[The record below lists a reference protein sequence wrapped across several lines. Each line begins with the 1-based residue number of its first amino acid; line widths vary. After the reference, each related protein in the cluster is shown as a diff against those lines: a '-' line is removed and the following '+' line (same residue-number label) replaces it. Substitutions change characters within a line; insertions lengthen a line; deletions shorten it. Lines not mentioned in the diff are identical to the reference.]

1 MTSRCNT
8 VHLNGGVATLPRWQH
23 GANYEVTGGGG
34 IDLSFVRVADDPLGG
49 SSHLSLR
56 WFGQNNRPIL

>member
-8 VHLNGGVATLPRWQH
+8 VHLNGGVATLPRWQY

-34 IDLSFVRVADDPLGG
+34 IDLSFVRVTDDPAGAA
-49 SSHLSLR
+49 LR
-56 WFGQNNRPIL
+56 